1 MQTPRFFSTLFLGLL
16 IIGLLLA
23 ESRPD
28 CQKYPK
34 TNQISQFRMTETLK
48 SAEKFVF
55 LIIASIPKGKVTSYG
70 QIARMAG
77 IPSHARLVGRIISR
91 LPKDTDLPW
100 HRVVDS
106 QGRIANP
113 NELKQREKLEQE
125 GVTVINGKINLR
137 HYRWKP

>member
-1 MQTPRFFSTLFLGLL
+1 
-16 IIGLLLA
+16 
-23 ESRPD
+23 
-28 CQKYPK
+28 
-34 TNQISQFRMTETLK
+34 MTETLK

-55 LIIASIPKGKVTSYG
+55 LIIASIPHGKVTSYG

-106 QGRIANP
+106 QGRITNP